1 MEKEIIRFENT
12 TNFNGSAVTGF
23 CRAILKP
30 IYLRFGIFMPIIF
43 FILAVGG
50 YFCLEFSLIMFIT
63 MASVGVLCGV
73 ISPFLYKKSLKA
85 SLKNNKMCSSS
96 TILEYK
102 FSDGGFYVK
111 TLKGSIEVAS
121 ATVDYRWI
129 EKVMANSHYLYIFIS
144 SSVCYILDVLGM
156 TKGKTESLID
166 LFANHGIKLVN
177 TKGKI
182 VDKTTINA
190 NIELQ
195 VKNAK
200 FEGVDTKSEDKK
212 EGLKMDESPLDE
224 GESGAETKVTSTELK
239 KQKNRE
245 KQKKLIDETK
255 LKEVESGADEN
266 AEEGKEKAENF
277 DLGETKIER
286 LVPNVERVDLTE
298 EEKKRKN
305 ALDKMTN

>member
-12 TNFNGSAVTGF
+12 TNFNGMAVTEF
-23 CRAILKP
+23 CRAMLKP

-43 FILAVGG
+43 LLLAVVG
-50 YFCLEFSLIMFIT
+50 YFCLEFSLTMLIT
-63 MASVGVLCGV
+63 MVSVGVLCGV

-85 SLKNNKMCSSS
+85 SLKSNKICSSS
-96 TILEYK
+96 TVLEYK

-121 ATVDYRWI
+121 VTVDYRWI

-177 TKGKI
+177 TKGKT

-190 NIELQ
+190 DIELQ

-200 FEGVDTKSEDKK
+200 FEDVDAENDSKK
-212 EGLKMDESPLDE
+212 DCLKMDESLLIK
-224 GESGAETKVTSTELK
+224 GESGAKNKETSTELK
-239 KQKNRE
+239 EQKNRK
-245 KQKKLIDETK
+245 KQKKIVDKTK
-255 LKEVESGADEN
+255 LKEVESCTDKN
-266 AEEGKEKAENF
+266 AEEGKEEAENS
-277 DLGETKIER
+277 DLNETKIER
-286 LVPNVERVDLTE
+286 LVLNAERVDLTE